1 MKRAFLLKHEIR
13 EVFFTQKIALKERFP
28 GSSCEGLCPRNC
40 CQFQP
45 NIIYTCTLSTNSLHH
60 AQLLWAPTRHLQRNL
75 RSWLVGDPLCN
86 YKHFIYTTPT
96 IFPQSVYKYFQQNIY
111 VLSNFYWSPMMTF
124 LCFSLVAGPARPR
137 PWKCQCDLL
146 WRSCASDIHMRGEL
160 RFFGARRNHF
170 TRSELRMSKEEVK
183 LLFQACKRC
192 SMYRLLCSV

>member
-75 RSWLVGDPLCN
+75 RSWLVGDPLCT

-96 IFPQSVYKYFQQNIY
+96 IFPQSVYKYFQLLLVSNDD
-111 VLSNFYWSPMMTF
+111 LSMFLSGGGAGQAAPMEMSMWPSVEIVCVGHPHAWWTAF
-124 LCFSLVAGPARPR
+124 FWGTAQPFHTKRAPNVKR
-137 PWKCQCDLL
+137 
-146 WRSCASDIHMRGEL
+146 RSKTA
-160 RFFGARRNHF
+160 FP
-170 TRSELRMSKEEVK
+170 
-183 LLFQACKRC
+183 
-192 SMYRLLCSV
+192 SV